1 MEQFIYKIPTI
12 AANCVIFVIA
22 AEDLK
27 FRGEFAGVERLF
39 VPIALCIQSS
49 SLPLWV
55 QPCVTDRRQQQGSQ
69 ASRSTHCVCRAS
81 WVQLVLVFF
90 QTHAQVPFFTWRTE
104 QIYFL
109 VVRERVGS
117 LSKYFTNVSWE
128 RLYG

>member
-81 WVQLVLVFF
+81 WVQLGACRDMGHTGALL
-90 QTHAQVPFFTWRTE
+90 FT
-104 QIYFL
+104 FL
-109 VVRERVGS
+109 PECPIEMSTPPSRNNRIVES
-117 LSKYFTNVSWE
+117 
-128 RLYG
+128 